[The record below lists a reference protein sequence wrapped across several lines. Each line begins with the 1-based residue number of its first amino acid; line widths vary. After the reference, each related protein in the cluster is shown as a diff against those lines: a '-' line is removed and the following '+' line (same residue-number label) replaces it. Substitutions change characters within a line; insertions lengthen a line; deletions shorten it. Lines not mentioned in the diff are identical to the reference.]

1 MTNDYLNHLKTQLL
15 SLFSD
20 VDYVRL
26 CMEYAERLVENRIPV
41 IFDKSHL
48 AQLFGMELRELAKLT
63 RHIKGQYHERV
74 VPKKNGGKRILL
86 VPSQRLKEIQQWIL
100 EEILYQIPISPF
112 SKGFV
117 RGVSILDNARI
128 HESQECIMHMDI
140 QDFFSSISFERVFRI
155 FYYHGY
161 TREVSYYLARLCTD
175 GHVLPQGAPT
185 SPYLANIV
193 CIRLDKRLSSLASKH
208 SASYSRYADDIAIS
222 GGNEITKLATLVKL
236 IIDDEGFATNDKKY
250 RVQFRHQ
257 RQKVTGLI
265 VNTKARVPREIER
278 YLRQQIYYCN
288 QYGVFEHLKKTRNL
302 NRSGFKEHLYG
313 LASFIKM
320 VDNEKGL
327 TYFDKLNEILWDY

>member
-1 MTNDYLNHLKTQLL
+1 
-15 SLFSD
+15 
-20 VDYVRL
+20 
-26 CMEYAERLVENRIPV
+26 MEYAERLVENGVPV
-41 IFDKSHL
+41 IFDKLHL
-48 AQLFGMELRELAKLT
+48 AQLFGMEPRELTKLT
-63 RHIKGQYHERV
+63 RYIKGQYHERV

-100 EEILYQIPISPF
+100 KEILYQIPISPF

-128 HESQECIMHMDI
+128 HEFQECIMHMDI
-140 QDFFSSISFERVFRI
+140 QDFFSSISFDRVFRI
-155 FYYHGY
+155 FYYYGY

-185 SPYLANIV
+185 SPYMANIV
-193 CIRLDKRLSSLASKH
+193 CLSLDKRLSSLAHKH
-208 SASYSRYADDIAIS
+208 GASYSRYADDISFS
-222 GGNEITKLATLVKL
+222 GDNELTKLAALVKFIL
-236 IIDDEGFATNDKKY
+236 NEEGFKTNDKKY
-250 RVQFRHQ
+250 RIQYQHQ
-257 RQKVTGLI
+257 RQKVTGLV
-265 VNTKARVPREIER
+265 VNAKARVPRELER

-288 QYGVFEHLKKTRNL
+288 QYGVFEHLKKTCNQ

-327 TYFDKLNEILWDY
+327 SYFNELNGIFWDY